1 VFGAFLVWTGTKLMF
16 QDGEAVD
23 PRHNPAIKLLRRFF
37 PISHGYHGGHFFVR
51 RQSGALVA
59 TMMMAV
65 VLVIE
70 TTDVAFAVDSI
81 PAVFAVTRDPFIVFT
96 SNMFAIMGLRSVFF
110 LLAGLLPRFHFLRHG
125 LSLVLIFIGAK
136 MLSEKYVD
144 IPIQASLGV
153 VGTIIFGAIA
163 LSWITSGKRAGTRKQ

>member
-1 VFGAFLVWTGTKLMF
+1 
-16 QDGEAVD
+16 
-23 PRHNPAIKLLRRFF
+23 
-37 PISHGYHGGHFFVR
+37 VR
-51 RQSGALVA
+51 RKSGALVA

-65 VLVIE
+65 VLVVE

-136 MLSEKYVD
+136 MLSEKYID

-153 VGTIIFGAIA
+153 VGTIIGGAII
-163 LSWITSGKRAGTRKQ
+163 LSWITSGKRGRTLKG